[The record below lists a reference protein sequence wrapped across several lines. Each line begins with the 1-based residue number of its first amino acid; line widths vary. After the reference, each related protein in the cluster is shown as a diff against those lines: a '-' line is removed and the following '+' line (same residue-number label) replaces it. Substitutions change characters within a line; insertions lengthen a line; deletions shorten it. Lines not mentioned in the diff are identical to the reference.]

1 MLENLNG
8 ASLAYLG
15 DAVLELMTREYLL
28 KSGKTNVGE
37 LNHMALNFVRATVQS
52 DALSRILPL
61 LSEEETEMYKR
72 GRNTHGL
79 AIPKSATA
87 GQYRRATGLEALF
100 AHLYLTNQKER
111 MDELFDKG
119 FISIDDGADNDAAK
133 ETEK

>member
-15 DAVLELMTREYLL
+15 DAVLELMTREHLL

-37 LNHMALNFVRATVQS
+37 LNHMAQKFVRATVQS
-52 DALSRILPL
+52 EALSRILPL
-61 LSEEETEMYKR
+61 LTEEETEIYKR

-100 AHLYLTNQKER
+100 AYLYLLGKNER
-111 MDELFDKG
+111 MNELFYKG
-119 FISIDDGADNDAAK
+119 FTSAEDSVSP
-133 ETEK
+133 ETDK

>member
-100 AHLYLTNQKER
+100 AYLYLTNQKER

-119 FISIDDGADNDAAK
+119 FISIDDGADNGAAK